1 MRQTRFLVFNPIIVD
16 VIAVLFNSTTVGR
29 ASDLNHFASGLVTH
43 DMSRDMTKQTKF
55 VCAKRRLRSAWAD
68 AQTDLSS
75 LGEHSFCW
83 LCHVRRRMP
92 AYTISSP
99 MSLWVR

>member
-43 DMSRDMTKQTKF
+43 DMSRDMTK
-55 VCAKRRLRSAWAD
+55 
-68 AQTDLSS
+68 
-75 LGEHSFCW
+75 
-83 LCHVRRRMP
+83 P
-92 AYTISSP
+92 TI
-99 MSLWVR
+99 